1 MLCEIQC
8 SGIISARSDS
18 RPCTNLTMIPWCQS
32 VYDFEEIT
40 DLLIRS
46 STSMLA
52 RNSLDLGEQRY
63 CKAAGA
69 NLCLKPT
76 YYLQS
81 LATGLEELMLYS
93 ASCWEEK
100 HIIIH
105 HRYTKRCSKSLEN
118 VPKHFLE
125 SAIYNVLSQLSLK
138 LLSDIGSPQATQK
151 VNMVNLVQVQRT
163 KAAVWHWSPPPT
175 PLRSAPHL
183 HHHHHIHEYRRPRRP
198 LYTSPI

>member
-1 MLCEIQC
+1 MLYEIQC
-8 SGIISARSDS
+8 SGIISARSDG
-18 RPCTNLTMIPWCQS
+18 RPFTNQTMTPWCQS
-32 VYDFEEIT
+32 VHDFEEIT
-40 DLLIRS
+40 DLLIR

-69 NLCLKPT
+69 NLCLKPR

-81 LATGLEELMLYS
+81 LAAGLEELVLYS

-118 VPKHFLE
+118 EPKRFLE
-125 SAIYNVLSQLSLK
+125 SAIHNVLSQLSLK

-151 VNMVNLVQVQRT
+151 VNNMVNLVQVQRT
-163 KAAVWHWSPPPT
+163 KAAV
-175 PLRSAPHL
+175 
-183 HHHHHIHEYRRPRRP
+183 
-198 LYTSPI
+198 

>member
-1 MLCEIQC
+1 MLYEIQC
-8 SGIISARSDS
+8 SGIISARSDG
-18 RPCTNLTMIPWCQS
+18 RPFTNLTMTPWCQS
-32 VYDFEEIT
+32 VHDFEEIT
-40 DLLIRS
+40 DLLIR

-69 NLCLKPT
+69 NLCLKPR

-81 LATGLEELMLYS
+81 LAAGLEELVLYS

-118 VPKHFLE
+118 EPKRFLE
-125 SAIYNVLSQLSLK
+125 SAIHNVLSQLSLK

-151 VNMVNLVQVQRT
+151 VNNMVNLVQVQRT
-163 KAAVWHWSPPPT
+163 KAAV
-175 PLRSAPHL
+175 
-183 HHHHHIHEYRRPRRP
+183 
-198 LYTSPI
+198 

>member
-1 MLCEIQC
+1 MLYEIQC
-8 SGIISARSDS
+8 SGIISARSDR

-40 DLLIRS
+40 DLLIR

-81 LATGLEELMLYS
+81 LAAGLEELVLYYS
-93 ASCWEEK
+93 ASCWEGK

-105 HRYTKRCSKSLEN
+105 RRYTKRCSKSLEN
-118 VPKHFLE
+118 VPKRFLE
-125 SAIYNVLSQLSLK
+125 SAIHNVLSQLSLK
-138 LLSDIGSPQATQK
+138 LLSDIGSSQATQK
-151 VNMVNLVQVQRT
+151 G
-163 KAAVWHWSPPPT
+163 
-175 PLRSAPHL
+175 
-183 HHHHHIHEYRRPRRP
+183 
-198 LYTSPI
+198 

>member
-1 MLCEIQC
+1 MLYEIQC

-46 STSMLA
+46 TSMLA

-63 CKAAGA
+63 CKPAGA
-69 NLCLKPT
+69 NFCLKPT

-81 LATGLEELMLYS
+81 LAAGLEELALYS

-105 HRYTKRCSKSLEN
+105 HRHTKRCSKSLEN

-125 SAIYNVLSQLSLK
+125 SAIRNVLSQLSLK
-138 LLSDIGSPQATQK
+138 LLSDIGNPDATQK
-151 VNMVNLVQVQRT
+151 ARSGATNQSCCMRPVTTTN
-163 KAAVWHWSPPPT
+163 AAARRSSPAPPPK
-175 PLRSAPHL
+175 H
-183 HHHHHIHEYRRPRRP
+183 PRISSTTAAT
-198 LYTSPI
+198 LD